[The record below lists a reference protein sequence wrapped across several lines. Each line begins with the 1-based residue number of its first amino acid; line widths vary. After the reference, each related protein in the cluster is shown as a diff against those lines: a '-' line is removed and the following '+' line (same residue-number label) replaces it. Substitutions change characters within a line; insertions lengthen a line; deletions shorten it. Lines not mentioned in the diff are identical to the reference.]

1 MHDEGMPSVGI
12 VCDDAPVDQ
21 VVVGRDGH
29 ALILRD
35 VVRGSGGE
43 IWSVDVEVVDAGL
56 RAEST
61 VTSHYAVGFDDL
73 VEFFAGMMESWRG
86 WDGDRVYESLEHELR
101 LVGQH
106 LGSRVRIGVE
116 LAQASDP
123 DGWCVRATFTV
134 DAGEQLSTAAHD
146 LATLLGPHP

>member
-1 MHDEGMPSVGI
+1 M
-12 VCDDAPVDQ
+12 
-21 VVVGRDGH
+21 
-29 ALILRD
+29 
-35 VVRGSGGE
+35 
-43 IWSVDVEVVDAGL
+43 DVEVVDAGL